1 MSGGKETEGVERRR
15 SEKNEGMDKG
25 SIAQTSPGVVD
36 DYMYLPKGSIAQT
49 SPGVVDDYMYLP
61 KGSIAGNLL

>member
-36 DYMYLPKGSIAQT
+36 DYMYLPKGSIA
-49 SPGVVDDYMYLP
+49 
-61 KGSIAGNLL
+61 GNLL